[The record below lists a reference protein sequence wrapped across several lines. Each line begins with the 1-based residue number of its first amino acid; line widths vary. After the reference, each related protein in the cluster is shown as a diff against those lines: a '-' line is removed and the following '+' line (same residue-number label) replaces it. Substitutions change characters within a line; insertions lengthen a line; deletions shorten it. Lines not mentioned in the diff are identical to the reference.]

1 MIGGRLDRYVLRR
14 FLSFYGLA
22 LLYLVGLFLLVDV
35 VGRLDK
41 FFEAKEQLQ
50 ASGSSV
56 AGALVR
62 FYVAS
67 LPLLAIQVAPFV
79 TVMGA
84 CMAVVDLRRYNELY
98 PMMEAGRSLVRI
110 LAPVVA
116 VSVLVTV
123 VLVVGQERVVPRAV
137 DARLGVERAME
148 DPKDRAESRV
158 PHVRDPEGNVWS
170 IARWD
175 PGTRVAE
182 GVRVVPFRAAGK
194 AWDLLEV
201 PRMTWRRGSPG
212 QEGWFPE
219 GGMLLLPADRPTGA
233 GVQQA
238 VPPGVPL
245 PTALA
250 PADIELARASEELEG
265 LSSARLGRL
274 RDRSPG
280 LHYLTV
286 LLQRRLTY
294 PLANLVLLLVGVP
307 IVLRGQGASVFLSV
321 LAALAVC
328 AAYFVADTFACD
340 LGARGVLPAAM
351 ATWLATIVFG
361 AAGVTM
367 MDAVSHRAPGR

>member
-1 MIGGRLDRYVLRR
+1 MGGRLDRYVLRR
-14 FLSFYGLA
+14 FLAYYGLA
-22 LLYLVGLFLLVDV
+22 LLYLVGLFLLGDV

-41 FFEAKEQLQ
+41 FFEAKEQLR

-56 AGALVR
+56 AGAIAR

-84 CMAVVDLRRYNELY
+84 CMAVVDLRRTNELY
-98 PMMEAGRSLVRI
+98 PMMEAGRSIARI

-116 VSVLVTV
+116 TSILVTA
-123 VLVVGQERVVPRAV
+123 VLVVAQERVVPKSV
-137 DARLGVERAME
+137 EARLSVERAME
-148 DPKDRAESRV
+148 GVKDRAESRV

-170 IARWD
+170 VARWD
-175 PGTRVAE
+175 AGPRVAE
-182 GVRVVPFRAAGK
+182 GVRVVPFKAGGK
-194 AWDLLEV
+194 TWDLLEIKS
-201 PRMTWRRGSPG
+201 MKYRRGADG
-212 QEGWFPE
+212 RDGWFPE
-219 GGMLLLPADRPTGA
+219 GGTLLLPADRPTGA
-233 GVQQA
+233 GVEQA
-238 VPPGVPL
+238 VPADAPL
-245 PTALA
+245 PTALT
-250 PADIELARASEELEG
+250 PADVELARASEELEG
-265 LSSARLGRL
+265 LSSNRLERL

-307 IVLRGQGASVFLSV
+307 LVLRGQGASVFLSV
-321 LAALAVC
+321 LAALGVC
-328 AAYFVADTFACD
+328 AAYFVADTLACD
-340 LGARGVLPAAM
+340 LGARGVLPAGM

-367 MDAVSHRAPGR
+367 LDAVSHRAPGR